1 MLSRAASGV
10 RTRDLWLGKLSYNTA
25 SSWRLAFY
33 RLWDYRV
40 PQTGP
45 FQPKILLLFSGFMGI
60 FAKTETKKTP
70 KNYEVL
76 YRS

>member
-1 MLSRAASGV
+1 MI
-10 RTRDLWLGKLSYNTA
+10 
-25 SSWRLAFY
+25 Y
-33 RLWDYRV
+33 RLRNYRV

-45 FQPKILLLFSGFMGI
+45 FRPKILLFISGFMGK
-60 FAKTETKKTP
+60 FAKPKQKTP

>member
-10 RTRDLWLGKLSYNTA
+10 RTRDLWLGKLSCSTA
-25 SSWRLAFY
+25 SRWRLVLY
-33 RLWDYRV
+33 RLGNYRV

-45 FQPKILLLFSGFMGI
+45 FQPKILLFFSGFMGI
-60 FAKTETKKTP
+60 FAKTETKKYQ
-70 KNYEVL
+70 NYEVL